1 MYRWLPI
8 ALFII
13 VMTSGASVFKQ
24 KEADSNRVHNQHA
37 QDVEHK
43 ELILKKIA
51 TLMKEINANI
61 GGTELIEPVEPKQAT
76 DLVDHDE
83 YLPQKKVPQKQPT
96 PEEKFEKEIKKN
108 ETLIAPTQ
116 GKKTSKYGNRENPV
130 TKKYAFHKGID
141 IAAPKGTQVVASAS
155 GKVVTSQ
162 YMKNGYGNCI
172 IIEHDNTVKTLY
184 AHLDARIVKVGDMV
198 TQGQKIG
205 TVGATGRATGPH
217 LHYEVYKGNKHINPE
232 ELVHY

>member
-1 MYRWLPI
+1 MYRWVPI
-8 ALFII
+8 ALLII

-24 KEADSNRVHNQHA
+24 KEADSNRVHNQYA
-37 QDVEHK
+37 QDVLHK
-43 ELILKKIA
+43 KLILKKIA

-61 GGTELIEPVEPKQAT
+61 GNTELIEPVEPKQAT
-76 DLVDHDE
+76 DVVDHDE
-83 YLPQKKVPQKQPT
+83 YLPKKKVPQKQPT
-96 PEEKFEKEIKKN
+96 PEKKFEKEIN
-108 ETLIAPTQ
+108 NEETLIAPAQ
-116 GKKTSKYGNRENPV
+116 GKKTSKYGYRENPV

-172 IIEHDNTVKTLY
+172 IIEHDNAVKTLY
-184 AHLDARIVKVGDMV
+184 AHLDIRIVKVGDTV

-217 LHYEVYKGNKHINPE
+217 LHYEVYKGNKHIDPD